1 MRGEVAAEL
10 VAAMTDV
17 GAVLDA
23 VRSLSMSMVL
33 IKKTIFGDHD
43 TGGGNDGT

>member
-10 VAAMTDV
+10 VTAMTEV

-23 VRSLSMSMVL
+23 VRSLSMSMVV
-33 IKKTIFGDHD
+33 IKKNNFW
-43 TGGGNDGT
+43 